1 MTNNTIIEVEN
12 LTKIYHR
19 GTEEIRAVDNTTFSI
34 EKGEYISVSG
44 NSGSGKSTLLNM
56 IGCLDRPTSGK
67 ITVDN
72 HVTSGASEKELTLMR
87 KKSIGFVFQQFFLI
101 PTLTVQENV
110 EVPALFAT
118 HREEKER
125 AKELLETVGLS
136 KRLNHLP
143 SQLSGGEMQR
153 VAVAR
158 SLINKPPILLA
169 DEPTGSLDTKN
180 AHIIMDL
187 FEVLNKKGITIIMV
201 SHNMELANKCSRM
214 IKIKDGKIES

>member
-12 LTKIYHR
+12 LTKVFHR
-19 GTEEIRAVDNTTFSI
+19 GTEEIRAVNNATFAI
-34 EKGEYISVSG
+34 DRGEYIAVSG

-67 ITVDN
+67 IIVDG
-72 HVTSGASEKELTLMR
+72 HTTSGATEKELSQMR

-101 PTLTVQENV
+101 PTLTVLENV
-110 EVPALFAT
+110 EMPALFT
-118 HREEKER
+118 SEKDKMAR
-125 AKELLETVGLS
+125 AKELLEIVGLV
-136 KRLNHLP
+136 KRLDHLP

-153 VAVAR
+153 AAVAR
-158 SLINKPPILLA
+158 SLINDPPILLA

-201 SHNMELANKCSRM
+201 SHNMELTNKCSRR
-214 IKIKDGKIES
+214 IKIKDGTIIS